1 MPVRKRRD
9 GYVVAV
15 MLDVRLNTQ
24 IPVSVNLNHAEEFN
38 QKEKKISITSKQE
51 LVYSELFLA
60 VMGIS
65 YSVYPLTGYKIYEN
79 GEYVAKIK
87 E

>member
-1 MPVRKRRD
+1 MQSINLWPFIP
-9 GYVVAV
+9 GEAVV
-15 MLDVRLNTQ
+15 
-24 IPVSVNLNHAEEFN
+24 N

-51 LVYSELFLA
+51 LVYSELLLA

>member
-1 MPVRKRRD
+1 MQSINLRPFIPCEA
-9 GYVVAV
+9 VV
-15 MLDVRLNTQ
+15 
-24 IPVSVNLNHAEEFN
+24 N
-38 QKEKKISITSKQE
+38 QDEKKISITSKQE
-51 LVYSELFLA
+51 LVYPELLLA